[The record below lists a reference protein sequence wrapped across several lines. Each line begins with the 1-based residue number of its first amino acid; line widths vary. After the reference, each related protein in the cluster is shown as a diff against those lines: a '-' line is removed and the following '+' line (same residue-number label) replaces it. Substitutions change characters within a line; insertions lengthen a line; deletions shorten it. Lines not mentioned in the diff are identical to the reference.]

1 MGPLEILVILIVV
14 MIVFGPRRVPEIGAN
29 LGKAMREFR
38 RATTEMTRD
47 FVSEI
52 EKERSPQTAQTASQP
67 PSDAAPPALPAG
79 RPDDR

>member
-14 MIVFGPRRVPEIGAN
+14 MIVFGPRRLPEIGAN

-52 EKERSPQTAQTASQP
+52 EKERSPQTAHASQP
-67 PSDAAPPALPAG
+67 PSDAAPPALLAG